1 MKKSKW
7 ILSLGMILSLTVFGT
22 ACSDVST
29 VKNNPTKET
38 TKSSAGKEQSK
49 KENKVAKPVIKPQ
62 AQTTTAP
69 VNKQGTT
76 QTTTKQATSIN
87 GQLKVYYFDVGQGD
101 SILIQTPQGEDIL
114 IDGGNNDKGDDVV
127 RYLQALHV
135 NDLEVMIATHPDAD
149 HIGGLDTVL
158 SNVVVK
164 SVFTPRVTHTTQ
176 TYEDFLLAVKQE
188 GLKLKEAKAGVDLGL
203 KGAKA
208 KFVGPV
214 QSYGSELNDWSA
226 VLKLA
231 FGKNTFLFTGDA
243 PIRSEED
250 MIATRQDIQSD
261 VLKVGHHGAR
271 TSTGQSFLTAVKPK
285 YAIISVG
292 QGNRYGHP
300 TEEVLNRLKQ
310 NGVQI
315 YRTDQMKTI
324 LAVADGN
331 TIHFQSVANLTPNI
345 VSNHPVLKV
354 VPTLAPAPVP
364 AKKPTP
370 SVAATPKAPAN
381 VVLKASLDNAKPQ
394 QYHTIHL
401 TVTGL
406 PGASYTATVHYKSTD
421 TEYTGTVGTALP
433 IRISRAASGY
443 EVVIDIVANANGKTY
458 TTQTSFVPQ

>member
-7 ILSLGMILSLTVFGT
+7 ILSLGMVLSLTIFGT

-29 VKNNPTKET
+29 VQNNSKTQET
-38 TKSSAGKEQSK
+38 TKAPAVKEQSE
-49 KENKVAKPVIKPQ
+49 KENTVTKTEKETP
-62 AQTTTAP
+62 AQSVTAP
-69 VNKQGTT
+69 VNKQATT
-76 QTTTKQATSIN
+76 QTTKQETSVN

-101 SILIQTPQGEDIL
+101 SALIQTPQGEDIL

-158 SNVVVK
+158 ANVVVK
-164 SVFTPRVTHTTQ
+164 SVYTPRVTHTTQ

-188 GLKLKEAKAGVDLGL
+188 GLKLKEVKAGVDLGL

-208 KFVGPV
+208 KFAGPV

-226 VLKLA
+226 VLKLS

-250 MIATRQDIQSD
+250 MIATGQDIQAD

-271 TSTGQSFLTAVKPK
+271 TSTSQSFLTAVKPK

-324 LAVADGN
+324 LAVANGN
-331 TIHFQSVANLTPNI
+331 AIHFQSVANLTPNI
-345 VSNHPVLKV
+345 ASNHPIQKA
-354 VPTLAPAPVP
+354 APAPAP

-370 SVAATPKAPAN
+370 SVVATPKAPTSVQLRAT
-381 VVLKASLDNAKPQ
+381 LDNTTPK
-394 QYHTIHL
+394 QYQTIHL
-401 TVTGL
+401 NVTGL

-443 EVVIDIVANANGKTY
+443 EVVIDIMANSNGKAY